1 MKIIGVTAD
10 GVDAFTAALD
20 HGLDPGVLA
29 YQLGFVVERPLS
41 ATQEGPE
48 LVLRLVVRPLAGE
61 PPPVI
66 LPVQADPGLVIE
78 DGTLPVVRQRVAAY
92 AVVRSSRGLL
102 ATEFS
107 ARTAVEGLWGMPG
120 GGLDDHEEPADCVL
134 REVAEETSQ
143 LVELG
148 PLTAVQ
154 TSHWIGRNPDGN
166 VEDFQA
172 VRLVYVGFCPDPTD
186 PVVRDRDGTT
196 NDARWVEL
204 NEWRSLRWTVGWWTV
219 LDDLLNGYR

>member
-10 GVDAFTAALD
+10 GVEAFTATLD

-29 YQLGFVVERPLS
+29 YQQGFAVERPLS
-41 ATQEGPE
+41 ACQEDAE
-48 LVLRLVVRPLAGE
+48 LVLRLAVRPVAGE

-66 LPVQADPGLVIE
+66 LPVQSDPDLVIE
-78 DGTLPVVRQRVAAY
+78 DGSLPMVRQRVAAY

-120 GGLDDHEEPADCVL
+120 GGLDDHEQPVACVL

-148 PLTAVQ
+148 PLTTVQ
-154 TSHWIGRNPDGN
+154 TSHWIGRNPDGQL
-166 VEDFQA
+166 EDFQA
-172 VRLVYVGFCPDPTD
+172 VRLVYLGFCPDPTD
-186 PVVRDRDGTT
+186 PVVRDHDGTT
-196 NDARWVEL
+196 NDARWIEL
-204 NEWRSLRWTVGWWTV
+204 DTWRSLPWTVGWRKI
-219 LDDLLNGYR
+219 LEDLLAITP